1 MRLIRTLLVGAAA
14 TVLTASGAAA
24 DWSGFY
30 LGVHSGAAIIYGGGL
45 QAGFNFQR
53 GNLVFGVGGRAG
65 AIFAGGTPVF
75 YTGGGGKVGVAL
87 GAAGNVLLYATGA
100 YGVAFQGG
108 TSQSFF
114 VFGGGAEFAVNDRL
128 SWFAEIEAIG
138 VPGMGGGACCF
149 GVLTGGVNFH
159 FGN

>member
-1 MRLIRTLLVGAAA
+1 MRLVRTLLVGAAA

-30 LGVHSGAAIIYGGGL
+30 IGMHSGAAIIYGGGL

-53 GNLVFGVGGRAG
+53 GNLVFGVGGRVG

-75 YTGGGGKVGVAL
+75 YAGGGGKIGVAL
-87 GAAGNVLLYATGA
+87 GAADNVLLYGTAA
-100 YGVAFQGG
+100 YGLAFSGG
-108 TSQSFF
+108 SSNPFF

-138 VPGMGGGACCF
+138 VPGMGGGCCF
-149 GVLTGGVNFH
+149 GVLTGGVNFR